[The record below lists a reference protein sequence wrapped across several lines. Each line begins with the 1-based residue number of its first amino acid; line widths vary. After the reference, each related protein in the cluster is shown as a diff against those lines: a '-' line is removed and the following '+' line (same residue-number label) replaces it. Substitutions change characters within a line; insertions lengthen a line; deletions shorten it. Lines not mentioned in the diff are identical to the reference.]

1 MKFLSTRL
9 LFILFISFRL
19 MILIL
24 YRPGGLLE
32 VGDPYVALP
41 ILGLGSPL
49 LRQTAV
55 GLFLLLFDIGSLW
68 LLYQLLLHDKTETEA
83 RWRVILWAVSP
94 LPLWV
99 WLTSGAPLLTF
110 LLLGAYWGM
119 NLRQRSWLWAALPL
133 ALATLVGGPTA
144 ELTSLLLPFIL
155 LLLPSPALYSITFT
169 LAALLAGPVSEL
181 LGVTALAATLL
192 QVGYILTL
200 MPILSELVWMLRPME
215 GWRRWRFPIFMISS
229 GMSLALFAIA
239 LFVFVPRE
247 LRPQQ
252 LAASSLAPALHE
264 MQAAPS
270 GWFITDNHD
279 LWQEAVSLGVGSLTA
294 YVASERNWQSLRSEL
309 QADSTSVWVLESN
322 TPDTQAIYEP
332 LLADFF
338 VADRQALEDGTHLQ
352 RFVSKLDQPV
362 TALNAIFTD
371 GVALLGV
378 RLPNTIPAGSV
389 LGVELQWQDEV
400 RQEKLFLH
408 LIAPD
413 GSLATQR
420 DTLPAKTPDRHAL
433 LIPSTLTA
441 GSYTL
446 FAGRYNPENGQRVEL
461 VGGGNTVTLGQV
473 EITK

>member
-1 MKFLSTRL
+1 MNYFSTRL
-9 LFILFISFRL
+9 LFVLFIGFRL
-19 MILIL
+19 MVLIL

-32 VGDPYVALP
+32 VGDPYTALP
-41 ILGLGSPL
+41 ILGLHTPL
-49 LRQTAV
+49 LRQVAI

-68 LLYQLLLHDKTETEA
+68 LLLQLLWHDKEEGEA
-83 RWRVILWAVSP
+83 RWRAILWAVSP
-94 LPLWV
+94 LPLWA
-99 WLTSGAPLLTF
+99 WLTSGVPLLTF
-110 LLLGAYWGM
+110 LLLAAYWGM

-155 LLLPSPALYSITFT
+155 LLLPSPALYSVSFT
-169 LAALLAGPVSEL
+169 LAALFAGPVSSL
-181 LGVTALAATLL
+181 LGLTALAATLF

-200 MPILSELVWMLRPME
+200 MPILSEWVWMLRPMA
-215 GWRRWRFPIFMISS
+215 GWRRWRTPIFMISS
-229 GMSLALFAIA
+229 GASLALFALA

-252 LAASSLAPALHE
+252 LAASPLAPALYE

-294 YVASERNWQSLRSEL
+294 YVASERNWQSLRSDL
-309 QADSTSVWVLESN
+309 QAHSTSVWVLESN
-322 TPDTQAIYEP
+322 TQDAQAIYEP

-362 TALNAIFTD
+362 RALNGAFTD
-371 GVALLGV
+371 GVALIGV
-378 RLPNTIPAGSV
+378 RLPNTIPVGSV
-389 LGVELQWQDEV
+389 LGVELHWQDEV

-413 GSLATQR
+413 GSLAAQR

-433 LIPSTLTA
+433 LIPSTLLA
-441 GSYTL
+441 GPYTL
-446 FAGRYNPENGQRVEL
+446 LAGRYDPQSGQRVEL
-461 VGGGNTVTLGQV
+461 VAGGNTITLGQV
-473 EITK
+473 QITK